1 MKVIIDR
8 FENNYAIAEL
18 NNGENFIDIPKN
30 LIPPNTKEGDVLNII
45 TDSSGNIIGAGIDT
59 KETQSR
65 ESHIKNL
72 MSQIFDDKRQK

>member
-18 NNGENFIDIPKN
+18 NNGEKFIDIPKN

-45 TDSSGNIIGAGIDT
+45 TDSSGNIISAGIDK